1 MGRRP
6 LGVCCLAVTA
16 FLFVLVHIKP
26 VPFTDY
32 SVFQK
37 KNVTV
42 MGRVYR
48 KEIREQKAKE
58 SLVLYL
64 KLFSPGKDDAVQA
77 ADTGPPGERVIC
89 YLRAG
94 EQEPEIGSVVQLK
107 GKMACFERASNPGQF
122 DAYSYYQISG
132 ISYRLN
138 QAIVLAKTTKYNGFM
153 EGVYRLR
160 RLLSHVL
167 EENLPEKEASVMQ
180 TILLGEKE
188 GLDRDLKALYQRN
201 GIVHILAISGLHIS
215 MLGMGLYK
223 LLRKCGVPM
232 NLAAAVSM
240 ALMVFYCVMTGFSV
254 SAVRAV
260 LMFCLQMAAVL
271 AKRTYDMLTALGIA
285 AVLIL
290 LSQPLY
296 LYHSGFVF
304 SFGCV
309 LGIGLVLPSLIE
321 EGEFV
326 KKPVIKEIAGGLG
339 VVVITLPIYLWFYY
353 QFPVY
358 SVVLNLLVI
367 PLMSFLMGAGLF
379 VLALG
384 ILWPFGVMPFRFV
397 IKIILMLYEGAC
409 GGCDNLPGRLLT
421 TGRPAVWQVVVYVMV
436 LVFLVMYKK
445 KLHMAVKW
453 GIVAVAVV
461 ILTLHPRAG
470 LKVIF
475 LDVGQ
480 GDSIYIENEGR
491 SSYLVDGGSS
501 SVSSVGLYRIIPFL
515 KSQGVSELEAVFV
528 THPDEDHCNGIMEL
542 LKEGALQGI
551 KVKHLVLPDIAKEGR
566 GGSYKEL
573 EQAAGAAG
581 IVVSYISRGQ
591 KISDG
596 RLMLTCLHPSRGYQA
611 GDANAYSIVLELTY
625 GNFIAMLTGD
635 VEGEGEQE
643 MVGFWQEEQET
654 DKITVLKAAH
664 HGSRNSTPEDFL
676 DCTSPI
682 YTVISCGENNSYGH
696 PHRELMERLGK
707 QETKILITYET
718 GAVTFTTDG
727 RKVKLRKFL
736 NE

>member
-6 LGVCCLAVTA
+6 LGFCCLAVTA

-32 SVFQK
+32 SGFQK
-37 KNVTV
+37 KNVIV

-48 KEIREQKAKE
+48 KEVKEQKAE
-58 SLVLYL
+58 ETLVLYL
-64 KLFSPGKDDAVQA
+64 KLFSPGKDDVMQA
-77 ADTGPPGERVIC
+77 ADTAPPGERVIC

-94 EQEPEIGSVVQLK
+94 EQEPEIGSVVQLE
-107 GKMACFERASNPGQF
+107 GKIACFERASNPGQF

-138 QAIVLAKTTKYNGFM
+138 RAQVLAKTTEYNGFM

-160 RLLSHVL
+160 RLLSNVL

-180 TILLGEKE
+180 TMLLGEKE
-188 GLDRDLKALYQRN
+188 ELDRELKALYQRN
-201 GIVHILAISGLHIS
+201 GIAHILAISGLHIS

-223 LLRKCGVPM
+223 MLRKCGVPL
-232 NLAAAVSM
+232 NVAAAVSM
-240 ALMVFYCVMTGFSV
+240 VFMFFYSVMTGFSV

-260 LMFCLQMAAVL
+260 LMFCLQMAAVF

-321 EGEFV
+321 GELM
-326 KKPVIKEIAGGLG
+326 KKPPIKEIAGGLG
-339 VVVITLPIYLWFYY
+339 VMVITLPIYLWFYY

-384 ILWPFGVMPFRFV
+384 ILWPFGVMPFRFM
-397 IKIILMLYEGAC
+397 IKNILMLYEGAC
-409 GGCDNLPGRLLT
+409 RLCDNLPGRLLT
-421 TGRPAVWQVVVYVMV
+421 TGRPAVWQIAVYVMA
-436 LVFLVMYKK
+436 LVFLVLYKK

-453 GIVAVAVV
+453 GIVAVSVV
-461 ILTLHPRAG
+461 ILTLHPRPG

-480 GDSIYIENEGR
+480 GDSIYIENGGR

-515 KSQGVSELEAVFV
+515 KSQGVCELEAVFV

-551 KVKHLVLPDIAKEGR
+551 KIKHLVLPDIAKEGR
-566 GGSYKEL
+566 NGGYTEL
-573 EQAAGAAG
+573 EQAAGVAG
-581 IVVSYISRGQ
+581 IAVSYMSRGQ
-591 KISDG
+591 RISDG
-596 RLMLTCLHPSRGYQA
+596 RLMMTCLHPSGEYQA
-611 GDANAYSIVLELTY
+611 VEANEYSIVIELTY
-625 GNFIAMLTGD
+625 GNFSTMLTGD
-635 VEGEGEQE
+635 VEGKGEQE
-643 MVGFWQEEQET
+643 MIRFLQEEQEAG
-654 DKITVLKAAH
+654 KITVLKAAH
-664 HGSRNSTPEDFL
+664 HGSRNSTPEAFL
-676 DCTSPI
+676 NYTSPM
-682 YTVISCGENNSYGH
+682 YTVISCGKNNSYGH
-696 PHRELMERLGK
+696 PHRELMERLEKKG
-707 QETKILITYET
+707 TKILITFET
-718 GAVTFTTDG
+718 GAITFATDG
-727 RKVKLRKFL
+727 RKAELRNFL